1 MVNVIVFAPSP
12 DQLGYI
18 GDLLRKLQTDE
29 VRIDAMHH
37 FGSPEIL
44 NHLNHYDVIIA
55 RGITYQMLCG
65 RYPGKHITHLNFD
78 GTDILSALLECR
90 ESFHPKKSACAS
102 TTTA

>member
-55 RGITYQMLCG
+55 RGITYQMLSG
-65 RYPGKHITHLNFD
+65 IPPAEHLV
-78 GTDILSALLECR
+78 
-90 ESFHPKKSACAS
+90 
-102 TTTA
+102 